1 MQPISENLHQLIFKN
16 QTRFTV
22 IFFGFIIY
30 QISDLSLITFSNSR
44 LHWNFYITRHYFH
57 FNLITMGKLRVE
69 IIVDRFKPYE
79 LPKNPEVRLWFL
91 NNSYY
96 YFFFF
101 SLFFPVID
109 LETLTFWDCE
119 FQRFLL
125 DCTSGGTTATDFW
138 TNYRWG
144 VNLNLK

>member
-1 MQPISENLHQLIFKN
+1 
-16 QTRFTV
+16 
-22 IFFGFIIY
+22 
-30 QISDLSLITFSNSR
+30 
-44 LHWNFYITRHYFH
+44 
-57 FNLITMGKLRVE
+57 MGKLRVE

-109 LETLTFWDCE
+109 LETLTF
-119 FQRFLL
+119 
-125 DCTSGGTTATDFW
+125 
-138 TNYRWG
+138 
-144 VNLNLK
+144 